1 MFKVTQ
7 LINSADQRLGTSAAR
22 AEAVSAIDGIVAY
35 AETERSDGLGL
46 ELEDVPYS
54 GSLEFWF
61 DDAHTSLAFAE
72 QQRLQQ
78 TLWRSDPVL
87 DPPLIT
93 TAHVV
98 LGSPEQEPVTE
109 GLKGIFVFRR
119 RADLGIP
126 EFQTHWLET
135 HGPIAARTPHTSRY
149 VQCHVLPSCYEQS
162 TPTYDGITELYWDT
176 LADAGLAMASDSM
189 TIEQSADAQNFVA
202 EGSVGMFIVSS
213 RRLV

>member
-1 MFKVTQ
+1 MYKVTQ
-7 LINSADQRLGTSAAR
+7 LIESSDQRLGSRDER
-22 AEAVSAIDGIVAY
+22 ADVVSAIDGIVAY
-35 AETERSDGLGL
+35 AETQRSDGLGL
-46 ELEDVPYS
+46 ELEDVPYN

-61 DDAHTSLAFAE
+61 EDLKACLAFAE
-72 QQRLQQ
+72 HQSVQQ
-78 TLWRSDPVL
+78 TLWRSDPGL
-87 DPPLIT
+87 EPPLIT

-149 VQCHVLPSCYEQS
+149 VQCHVLPSCYAQS

-176 LADAGLAMASDSM
+176 LDDAGRAMASDSM
-189 TIEQSADAQNFVA
+189 TVEQSADAQNFVA
-202 EGSVGMFIVSS
+202 DGSVGMFIVASN
-213 RRLV
+213 RLL